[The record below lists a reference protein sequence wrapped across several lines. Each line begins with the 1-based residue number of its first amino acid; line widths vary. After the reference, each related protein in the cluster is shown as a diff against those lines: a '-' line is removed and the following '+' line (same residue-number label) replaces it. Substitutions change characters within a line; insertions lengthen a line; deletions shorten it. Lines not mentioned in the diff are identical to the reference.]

1 MGYDMK
7 KLNIAGIVI
16 YAGLAVL
23 GVGTVII
30 LMVVSL
36 RSLIFEV

>member
-1 MGYDMK
+1 MK
-7 KLNIAGIVI
+7 KLNVASIVI

-30 LMVVSL
+30 LMVVIL
-36 RSLIFEV
+36 RSLIFGV

>member
-1 MGYDMK
+1 MK
-7 KLNIAGIVI
+7 KLDATGAVI

-30 LMVVSL
+30 LMVVIM
-36 RSLIFEV
+36 RSLIFGV